1 MRLWW
6 MVAVV
11 VTLGGVACVGSDDE
25 GASEATTTRPGTVT
39 TSTAATTAPAAQTTT
54 SLGTLSSVTTA
65 RVTTTLP
72 EDRGP
77 FLVAWYL
84 EDQGATSYVEVLP
97 VSEDEVDVPLVLAGV
112 HRLESDG
119 AGGVIFSRFRDPA
132 VWHWAS
138 GVSEPRLIAEVERG
152 WAVGFIADE
161 PHLVV
166 TADEW
171 KESYF
176 GWCDGD
182 PCFGGEG
189 FLAGSGDRVVRLIRV
204 SDGVATFEHTEPFV
218 LSDTEAQDLL
228 AHHFVA
234 GGDSLAFV
242 RSQIPDT
249 DLSPYPCEEVEFRSM
264 TGDIATVPMN
274 PFSEVSCALW
284 GADVGLLGLSRD
296 GALLVYEEEV
306 DESLERHRDLVALD
320 LNDGTEAIRI
330 TMRPEEHRVVYGV
343 DFDPSGAV
351 ILFWVD
357 TETEESYTE
366 VVDLDGD
373 TVRMP
378 WPVLDGTKGIPTV
391 SYLPA
396 VYIDLTQLTESS

>member
-6 MVAVV
+6 MVAAVAA
-11 VTLGGVACVGSDDE
+11 LGGVACVGSDNE
-25 GASEATTTRPGTVT
+25 GASEATTTSAGTAT
-39 TSTAATTAPAAQTTT
+39 TSTAATTAPTAQTTT
-54 SLGTLSSVTTA
+54 SLGAPSSVTTA
-65 RVTTTLP
+65 QVTTTLP

-84 EDQGATSYVEVLP
+84 EGQGATSYVEVLP
-97 VSEDEVDVPLVLAGV
+97 VSEDGMGVPLVLAGV

-119 AGGVIFSRFRDPA
+119 AGGVIFSRYRNPA

-138 GVSEPRLIAEVERG
+138 GASEPRLIAKPET
-152 WAVGFIADE
+152 WWTVGFIANE

-166 TADEW
+166 TTDEW
-171 KESYF
+171 KESFF
-176 GWCDGD
+176 GWCDGE

-189 FLAGSGDRVVRLIRV
+189 FWAGSGDRVVRLIRV
-204 SDGVATFEHTEPFV
+204 SDGVTTFEHTEPFV
-218 LSDTEAQDLL
+218 LSDTEAQELL

-264 TGDIATVPMN
+264 TGDIAIVPMN

-296 GALLVYEEEV
+296 GALLIYEEEV

-320 LNDGTEAIRI
+320 LNGGTEVIRI
-330 TMRPEEHRVVYGV
+330 TMWPQGQKDFHGV

-357 TETEESYTE
+357 TETDESHTA

-373 TVRMP
+373 TVKMP
-378 WPVLDGTKGIPTV
+378 WPDLDDTKGIPTV
-391 SYLPA
+391 SYLPP
-396 VYIDLTQLTESS
+396 VDIDLTQLTESS